1 MKKRCYKVLTLIFA
15 IMMILPLCACA
26 KEEPATTQEDAAP
39 SATLEETVTEENVL
53 PTTEEPVKEETAINP
68 LTGLECDIALKGKR
82 PLAIMINNIKASLPQ
97 FGLSQFDII
106 HEVLAEG
113 SILRLEAVALDFQNI
128 KEIGSVRST
137 RPYYVQIS
145 TAYDAFLAHAGG
157 SGLGYN
163 EIKKLGVNNID
174 GLAYEKVVI
183 DGVET
188 FYRNKDRLNSGVSK
202 EHTLFTSGEGLQ
214 NAIEK
219 KKYRTDLKDPNFSA
233 FQFDPEFVSLG
244 TQQKAVHI
252 KVPHASKM
260 VSEFKYNETDKLYY
274 HYQYGQKHIDGAN
287 DQQVATEN
295 VFVLFATHKMSG
307 EAKGTRLVTLTGT
320 GKGYYFACG
329 EAVAITWK
337 RSSESGSF
345 QFFREDGTELKVRC
359 GKSYISIADTKIAS
373 KVTIS

>member
-1 MKKRCYKVLTLIFA
+1 MKMRCFRVLAFAFA
-15 IMMILPLCACA
+15 IIMMVPLCACA
-26 KEEPATTQEDAAP
+26 SKEPIVTQEELN
-39 SATLEETVTEENVL
+39 SMATVEVNTTEEVL
-53 PTTEEPVKEETAINP
+53 STTEEPIVAEKAINP

-113 SILRLEAVALDFQNI
+113 TILRLEAVTLDYQNI

-137 RPYYVQIS
+137 RPYYVEIS

-157 SGLGYN
+157 SKPGYN
-163 EIKKLGVNNID
+163 TISKLGVNNID
-174 GLAYEKVVI
+174 GLAYEGVTI
-183 DGVET
+183 DGIKT
-188 FYRNKDRLNSGVSK
+188 FYRNQERLNNGVSK
-202 EHTLFTSGEGLQ
+202 EHTLFTSGAGLQ

-219 KKYRTDLKDPNFSA
+219 KNYRTDLKDPNFTA
-233 FQFDPEFVSLG
+233 FNFDTGFVSLG

-260 VSEFKYNETDKLYY
+260 VSEFKYNESDKLYY
-274 HYQYGQKHIDGAN
+274 HYQYSQEHIDGAN
-287 DQQVATEN
+287 NQQIATEN
-295 VFVLFATHKMSG
+295 VFVIFATHKLTGDSS
-307 EAKGTRLVTLTGT
+307 GTRTVTLTGT

-337 RSSESGSF
+337 RSSESGTF

>member
-1 MKKRCYKVLTLIFA
+1 MKKRCLKVIAFLFA
-15 IMMILPLCACA
+15 IVMILPLCACA
-26 KEEPATTQEDAAP
+26 
-39 SATLEETVTEENVL
+39 
-53 PTTEEPVKEETAINP
+53 TEEPITTQLENGSLTTIDEITTEQDTVTTTETVEEEKAINP
-68 LTGLECDIALKGKR
+68 LTGLPCDISLKGKR
-82 PLAIMINNIKASLPQ
+82 PLAIMFNNIKASLPQ
-97 FGLSQFDII
+97 HGLSQFDII

-128 KEIGSVRST
+128 EEIGSVRST

-174 GLAYEKVVI
+174 GLAYEGVTI
-183 DGVET
+183 DGIKT
-188 FYRNKDRLNSGVSK
+188 FYRNQERLNNRVSK
-202 EHTLFTSGEGLQ
+202 EHTLFTSGAGLQ

-219 KKYRTDLKDPNFSA
+219 KKYRTDLKDPEFSA

-244 TQQKAVHI
+244 TQQKAHYI
-252 KVPHASKM
+252 KVPHASSM
-260 VSEFKYNETDKLYY
+260 ISEFKYNESDKLYY
-274 HYQYGQKHIDGAN
+274 HYQYNKEHIDGAN
-287 DQQVATEN
+287 NQQIATEN
-295 VFVLFATHKMSG
+295 VFVIFATHKMSG

-337 RSSESGSF
+337 RSNESGPF

-359 GKSYISIADTKIAS
+359 GKTYISVADTKIES